1 MPPKKKQTDVEKEKV
16 KAIEPNPSLCFI
28 GKDGNFVAI
37 RPFIDIVGEEV
48 VFVSN
53 KALLENF
60 GCQTEEQIREGF
72 EFLLTFSL
80 DSTFNS
86 WSNDEEGTS
95 GISSKGVMSNDLTVG
110 ALITLKGLLQAHPDA
125 RASGT
130 LTFNY
135 SNPKRGLR
143 R

>member
-1 MPPKKKQTDVEKEKV
+1 MAATKKKQTDTDEEV
-16 KAIEPNPSLCFI
+16 IQPNPNLCFI
-28 GKDGNFVAI
+28 GPNNQFRAI
-37 RPFIDIVGEEV
+37 KPFIDIVGRDK
-48 VFVSN
+48 VFASN
-53 KALLENF
+53 KDLLKSF
-60 GCQTEEQIREGF
+60 GCETETQIHEGF
-72 EFLLTFSL
+72 DFLLTFSL

-86 WSNDEEGTS
+86 WQNEEEGTS
-95 GISSKGVMSNDLTVG
+95 GISSKGVMSNDLTIG
-110 ALITLKGLLQAHPDA
+110 GLITLRGLLQAHPDA

>member
-1 MPPKKKQTDVEKEKV
+1 MGNSTKETKTDDEVIK
-16 KAIEPNPSLCFI
+16 PNPRLCFI
-28 GKDGNFVAI
+28 GKNGNFIAI
-37 RPFIDIVGEEV
+37 APFIDIVGRKQ
-48 VFVSN
+48 VFASN
-53 KALLENF
+53 IELLESF
-60 GCQTEEQIREGF
+60 GCETESQILEGF

-86 WSNDEEGTS
+86 WENEEEGTS
-95 GISSKGVMSNDLTVG
+95 GISSKGVMSNDLTIG
-110 ALITLKGLLQAHPDA
+110 ALITLRGLLQSHPDA
-125 RASGT
+125 RPSGT

>member
-1 MPPKKKQTDVEKEKV
+1 MYMTEKKKEKDV
-16 KAIEPNPSLCFI
+16 NPDLCFI
-28 GKDGNFVAI
+28 SNNGNFIAI
-37 RPFIDIVGEEV
+37 APFVKICGREQVYA
-48 VFVSN
+48 SN
-53 KALLENF
+53 KGLLETF
-60 GCQTEEQIREGF
+60 GCQGNQIEEGF

-86 WSNDEEGTS
+86 WENEEEGSS

>member
-1 MPPKKKQTDVEKEKV
+1 MPKNDKTDKKDEEIV
-16 KAIEPNPSLCFI
+16 KPNPKLCFI
-28 GKDGNFVAI
+28 GSDGNFVAI
-37 RPFIDIVGEEV
+37 KPFIDIVGREA

-53 KALLENF
+53 QALLQQF
-60 GCQTEEQIREGF
+60 GCETETQISEGF

-86 WSNDEEGTS
+86 WQNDEEGTS
-95 GISSKGVMSNDLTVG
+95 GISSKGVMSNDLTIG
-110 ALITLKGLLQAHPDA
+110 GLITLRGLLQAHPDA